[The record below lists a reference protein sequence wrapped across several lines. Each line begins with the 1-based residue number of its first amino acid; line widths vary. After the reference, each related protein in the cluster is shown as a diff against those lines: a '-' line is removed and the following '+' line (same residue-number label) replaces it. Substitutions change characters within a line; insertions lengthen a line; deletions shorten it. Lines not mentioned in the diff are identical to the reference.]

1 MKKEEAG
8 ANQSTSSG
16 VVQDVEST
24 LTSLSSSID
33 QSSITMFPIK
43 SNSSGL
49 IPWSQ
54 LNCHSDNNTSFH
66 HLLSNCGFEDGRLEP
81 WVTNDEEDSTAI
93 WSIVQAPLNDG
104 VFSGRYSAYTYATT
118 IPGNSTLSTTISTIS
133 GSNYMLSFYIK
144 SEGVPMEVTLHFG
157 GMRVLSVI
165 NTTSYGDFFTVS
177 IFVFVFWWYS
187 VMVFTV
193 VVQ

>member
-1 MKKEEAG
+1 M
-8 ANQSTSSG
+8 TSS
-16 VVQDVEST
+16 
-24 LTSLSSSID
+24 SSSSSSSLD

-54 LNCHSDNNTSFH
+54 INCHSDNYTSFH
-66 HLLSNCGFEDGRLEP
+66 NLLSNCGFEDGRLEP
-81 WVTNDEEDSTAI
+81 WVTNDEVDSTAI
-93 WSIVQAPLNDG
+93 WSIVQAPLNDC
-104 VFSGRYSAYTYATT
+104 VNSGRYSAYTHATSV
-118 IPGNSTLSTTISTIS
+118 PGNNSLSATISTIS
-133 GSNYMLSFYIK
+133 GSNYMLSFYMK
-144 SEGVPMEVTLHFG
+144 SEGVSMEVTLHFG

-177 IFVFVFWWYS
+177 IFVSVFWWYS
-187 VMVFTV
+187 VMVLTV